1 MKFTHFRCIQRY
13 IQFMPGDAG
22 VLLNSNPAFIPK
34 VVNSIIHLE
43 LKAFN
48 PQFFASAE
56 QQSLNVLCL
65 VRALRIYTER
75 TKGFRE
81 SDQLFVSWAKEA
93 DY

>member
-22 VLLNSNPAFIPK
+22 VLLKPNPAFIPK

-56 QQSLNVLCL
+56 HQSLNVLCL
-65 VRALRIYTER
+65 VRALCIYTER